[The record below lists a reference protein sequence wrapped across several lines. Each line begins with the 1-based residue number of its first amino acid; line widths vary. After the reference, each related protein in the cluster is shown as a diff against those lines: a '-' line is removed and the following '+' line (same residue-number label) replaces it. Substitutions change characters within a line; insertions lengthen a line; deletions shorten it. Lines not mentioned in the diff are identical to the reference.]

1 MAWFDAPEFASGPGF
16 FEGYQT
22 RYGESPL
29 VTIDNQQKSGLSQE
43 DYALQNP
50 NYVDLLT
57 RATRKDS
64 NESASAQSVLNNL
77 NAPAYQRSDLYKNL
91 SEEDKSIVNK
101 QQFQQKYGGM
111 GAASL
116 ADFKTLLDSL
126 EASKI
131 RQQEGKDISA
141 RPGIYAQGLAAMMNK
156 F

>member
-1 MAWFDAPEFASGPGF
+1 MAWFDAPEFATSF
-16 FEGYQT
+16 FESYQN
-22 RYGESPL
+22 RYGES
-29 VTIDNQQKSGLSQE
+29 VQETFEKQQKSGLSQE

-57 RATRKDS
+57 KAANNPNYQFK
-64 NESASAQSVLNNL
+64 ASAQSVLNNL